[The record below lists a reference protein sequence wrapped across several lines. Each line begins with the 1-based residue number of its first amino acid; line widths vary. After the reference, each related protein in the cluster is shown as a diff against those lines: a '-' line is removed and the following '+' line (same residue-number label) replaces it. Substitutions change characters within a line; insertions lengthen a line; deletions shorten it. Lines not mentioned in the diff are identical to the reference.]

1 MALKVRVQQQT
12 AGENGGIA
20 SRSSRAK
27 THKRRRIR
35 YGRLSAA
42 LILLAL
48 IITGL
53 TYAFIGM
60 THWIKG
66 YVAPPPIAVIEQPTK
81 LGMIE
86 MTPDVK
92 EEPARFQGQVRKLAY
107 ITFDDGPSEYTEQL
121 LDILKEHEAKATF
134 FMIGRQLN
142 QHKSAVERLVQ
153 EGSYPGLHS
162 MTHNYNTLYKSG
174 SSANFVKEFKKEQK
188 MVQDLIGFTPHLIR
202 APYGSSPQIDESF
215 RGDIAAAGFKM
226 WDWTTDSLDWNL
238 PGQPD
243 KIVARVSK
251 SVHRDK
257 EVILMHEREQTVQA
271 LPRIL
276 KLLEDRG
283 YEFEVYDPN
292 AHWTA
297 NFSGDTRL

>member
-1 MALKVRVQQQT
+1 MRVQQQR
-12 AGENGGIA
+12 AGESGGIPHRT
-20 SRSSRAK
+20 SRTK
-27 THKRRRIR
+27 THGRRKIR

-42 LILLAL
+42 LALLAL
-48 IITGL
+48 LIIGL

-60 THWIKG
+60 THWIKD
-66 YVAPPPIAVIEQPTK
+66 YVAPPPVAAIEQPTK

-86 MTPDVK
+86 MTPESK

-107 ITFDDGPSEYTEQL
+107 ITFDDGPSVYTDQL
-121 LDILKEHEAKATF
+121 LDILKQHDAKATF

-142 QHKSAVERLVQ
+142 QHKEAVERLVK

-162 MTHNYNTLYKSG
+162 MTHNYNKLYKSG
-174 SSANFVKEFKKEQK
+174 SSSNFVKEFKKEQK
-188 MVQDLIGFTPHLIR
+188 MVLDLIGFTPHLIR
-202 APYGSSPQIDESF
+202 APYGSSPQIGEDF
-215 RGDIAAAGFKM
+215 RGDIAAAGFKL

-243 KIVARVSK
+243 KIVERVSS

-292 AHWTA
+292 AHWVS
-297 NFSGDTRL
+297 NFSADTRL

>member
-1 MALKVRVQQQT
+1 M
-12 AGENGGIA
+12 
-20 SRSSRAK
+20 K

-42 LILLAL
+42 LLILVML
-48 IITGL
+48 ITGL
-53 TYAFIGM
+53 TYIFIGM
-60 THWIKG
+60 THWIKD
-66 YVAPPPIAVIEQPTK
+66 YVAPPPITAIEQPTK
-81 LGMIE
+81 LGMIA

-92 EEPARFQGQVRKLAY
+92 EEPVRFQGQVRKLAY
-107 ITFDDGPSEYTEQL
+107 ITFDDGPSEHTATL
-121 LDILKEHEAKATF
+121 LDILKQHEAKATF

-142 QHKSAVERLVQ
+142 QHKEVVERLVK

-162 MTHNYNTLYKSG
+162 MTHNYNKLYKSG
-174 SSANFVKEFKKEQK
+174 SSSNFVKEFKKEQK
-188 MVQDLIGFTPHLIR
+188 MVQELIGFTPHLIR
-202 APYGSSPQIDESF
+202 APYGSSPQIGEKF

-243 KIVARVSK
+243 KIVDRVSS

-276 KLLEDRG
+276 KMLEERG
-283 YEFEVYDPN
+283 YEFEVYDPS
-292 AHWTA
+292 AHWIA

>member
-1 MALKVRVQQQT
+1 MKVEQT
-12 AGENGGIA
+12 AGKNGAI
-20 SRSSRAK
+20 SRTTSRMK

-42 LILLAL
+42 LLILVML
-48 IITGL
+48 ITGL
-53 TYAFIGM
+53 TYIFIGM
-60 THWIKG
+60 TQWIKD
-66 YVAPPPIAVIEQPTK
+66 YVAPPPITAIEQPTK
-81 LGMIE
+81 LGMIA

-92 EEPARFQGQVRKLAY
+92 EEPVRFQGQVRKLAY
-107 ITFDDGPSEYTEQL
+107 ITFDDGPSEHTATL
-121 LDILKEHEAKATF
+121 LDILKQHEAKATF

-142 QHKSAVERLVQ
+142 QHKEVVERLVK

-162 MTHNYNTLYKSG
+162 MTHNYNKLYKSG
-174 SSANFVKEFKKEQK
+174 SSSNFVKEFKKEQK
-188 MVQDLIGFTPHLIR
+188 MVQELIGFTPHLIR
-202 APYGSSPQIDESF
+202 APYGSSPQIGEKF

-243 KIVARVSK
+243 KIVDRVSS

-276 KLLEDRG
+276 KMLEDRG
-283 YEFEVYDPN
+283 YEFEVYDPS
-292 AHWTA
+292 AHWIA

>member
-1 MALKVRVQQQT
+1 MTVRVQQER
-12 AGENGGIA
+12 AGERGSIPPST
-20 SRSSRAK
+20 SRTK
-27 THKRRRIR
+27 THKRRKIR
-35 YGRLSAA
+35 YGRVSIA
-42 LILLAL
+42 LMLLVL
-48 IITGL
+48 FVTGITYVFL
-53 TYAFIGM
+53 GM
-60 THWIKG
+60 THWIKSV
-66 YVAPPPIAVIEQPTK
+66 VAPPPITVIEQPAK
-81 LGMIE
+81 LGMIQV
-86 MTPDVK
+86 TPDAK

-107 ITFDDGPSEYTEQL
+107 ITFDDGPTEYTEQL
-121 LDILKEHEAKATF
+121 LDILKQHEAKATF

-142 QHKSAVERLVQ
+142 QHPEAVKRLLK

-162 MTHNYNTLYKSG
+162 MTHNYKKLYKSG

-202 APYGSSPQIDESF
+202 APYGSSPQIGEKF

-283 YEFEVYDPN
+283 YEFEVYDPD
-292 AHWTA
+292 AHWVA